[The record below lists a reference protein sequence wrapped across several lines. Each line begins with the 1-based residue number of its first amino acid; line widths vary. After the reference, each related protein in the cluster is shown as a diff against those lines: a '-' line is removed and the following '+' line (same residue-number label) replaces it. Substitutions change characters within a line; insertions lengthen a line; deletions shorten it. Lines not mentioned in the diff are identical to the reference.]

1 MFAKGY
7 TNIRALI
14 ETQYGVLSQ
23 MIYDIDNHYQTNL
36 QQINDDVRYIAED
49 NSNGDYDEYI
59 SIVHN
64 FDDDIDRQTALCV
77 EARRILFCSIFSYYE
92 KMLHGIAD
100 YYDIRSG
107 AEQVSQLYEVILKE
121 YKNRYADTINID
133 PKCVENVNQT
143 YRLLRNYFIH
153 GELSKSYDRD
163 KLYSNI
169 DLLDGIERC
178 GNLDI
183 EITKNTYLYKAL
195 DDIKLVLTSMEEGFS
210 NKAQDEWKA
219 YNEAKKYFLEA
230 IKLYPPEYPGAED
243 EYPPYCSIAVHQY
256 LEKAEQICL
265 HLAGSKYKDAK
276 TMLSSIRQL
285 KLQMRNLGLNYP
297 SYKNTVY

>member
-1 MFAKGY
+1 
-7 TNIRALI
+7 
-14 ETQYGVLSQ
+14 
-23 MIYDIDNHYQTNL
+23 MIYDIDNHYQTSL

-100 YYDIRSG
+100 YYDISSG
-107 AEQVSQLYEVILKE
+107 AEQVLQLYEAIQKE

-133 PKCVENVNQT
+133 PKCVESVNQT

-153 GELSKSYDRD
+153 GKLSKSYDRD

-195 DDIKLVLTSMEEGFS
+195 DDIKSVLTSIEEGFS
-210 NKAQDEWKA
+210 NKTQDEWKVF
-219 YNEAKKYFLEA
+219 NEAKKYFSEA

-243 EYPPYCSIAVHQY
+243 EYPLYCSIAVHRY
-256 LEKAEQICL
+256 LEEAEQICL

-285 KLQMRNLGLNYP
+285 KLQMRNLGFA
-297 SYKNTVY
+297 SSVK